1 MFFCILFN
9 YTILRDTKDVLVV
22 TAPGSG
28 AEIIPFLKTWCERF
42 NVVCTARTRRT
53 CAAAPWKRESFCE
66 LEMCMPVGSHATVA
80 FEPDRNTRAS
90 RSANWLLTDDV
101 FFPPVHRVNL
111 PMAIG
116 FMFLYA
122 QLANMMSTQALFYTI
137 IVPFIAFFGSFAF
150 VLYPLR
156 DVLHPTNFCDW
167 LLSVIG
173 DRFSAPVAILRN
185 WTFCLFYVMAEL
197 WGSVVV
203 SVLFWG
209 FANQITTVDEAKQF
223 YPLFGLGANVALI
236 FSGRAVR
243 LFSEIRAALPPGV
256 DGWGLSLK
264 GLMGMVV
271 VGGALVAGT
280 YWAINNVIIPSLPA
294 NTDPAAAAKKGKKKK
309 VSMPMGESLKYLA
322 ESRYVRDLATLVVAY
337 GISINLV
344 EVTWKSKIKAQ
355 YPNPNDYS
363 AFMGDFSSMT
373 GIVTFTMMLVGRWIF
388 KRFGW
393 GVAAAITPTVI
404 LITGIIFFALV
415 LSGNTFAAP
424 LAGLGMTPLL
434 AAVYVGAAQNI
445 FSKASKYS
453 LFDPCKEMAYIPLD
467 EETKVKGK
475 AAIDVVCNPLGK
487 SGGALIQQ
495 VCVATEAVFPS
506 FLTADLYLLVAPR
519 ALLYFSSL
527 SWASAAWL
535 PAPRTWASFCWALC
549 WHGSSPPP
557 PSLSSSM
564 PWPRTTRS
572 SRLSWLRHS
581 NRHVVLCAS
590 PSVLFQ
596 ASRLLVPSYTRAAPD
611 LRVASFV
618 ICVTSS
624 LGSRLF
630 LLKGSATPI
639 QCTSAESACTP
650 PTHGPFLLPARVPEA
665 A

>member
-1 MFFCILFN
+1 VLGVSTTTLKKVVPLGFMFFCILFN

-28 AEIIPFLKTWCERF
+28 AEIIPFLKTW
-42 NVVCTARTRRT
+42 
-53 CAAAPWKRESFCE
+53 
-66 LEMCMPVGSHATVA
+66 
-80 FEPDRNTRAS
+80 
-90 RSANWLLTDDV
+90 
-101 FFPPVHRVNL
+101 VNL

-122 QLANMMSTQALFYTI
+122 QLANVLSTQALFYTI
-137 IVPFIAFFGSFAF
+137 IGPFIAFFGAFAF

-156 DVLHPTNFCDW
+156 DVLHPTEFCDW
-167 LLSVIG
+167 VLSVIG

-236 FSGRAVR
+236 FSGQAVR
-243 LFSEIRAALPPGV
+243 YFSQLRANLPASE
-256 DGWGLSLK
+256 DGWLLSLK
-264 GLMGMVV
+264 GMMSMVV
-271 VGGALVAGT
+271 VGGLLVAGT
-280 YWAINNVIIPSLPA
+280 YWLINNVILPSLPA
-294 NTDPAAAAKKGKKKK
+294 KGGDSAASKKKKKK

-363 AFMGDFSSMT
+363 VFMGNFSTCT
-373 GIVTFTMMLVGRWIF
+373 GIVTFIMMIVGRWIF

-393 GVAAAITPTVI
+393 GAAAAITPSVI
-404 LITGIIFFALV
+404 LVTGIIFFALV
-415 LSGNTFAAP
+415 LSGSTFAAP
-424 LAGLGMTPLL
+424 LAAMGMTPLL

-495 VCVATEAVFPS
+495 FMILGFGSLAASTPYLGVI
-506 FLTADLYLLVAPR
+506 LLVIV
-519 ALLYFSSL
+519 L
-527 SWASAAWL
+527 AWL
-535 PAPRTWASFCWALC
+535 NSAN
-549 WHGSSPPP
+549 
-557 PSLSSSM
+557 SLNEQFVK
-564 PWPRTTRS
+564 
-572 SRLSWLRHS
+572 L
-581 NRHVVLCAS
+581 
-590 PSVLFQ
+590 
-596 ASRLLVPSYTRAAPD
+596 AAED
-611 LRVASFV
+611 EELAKEAGVA
-618 ICVTSS
+618 
-624 LGSRLF
+624 
-630 LLKGSATPI
+630 
-639 QCTSAESACTP
+639 
-650 PTHGPFLLPARVPEA
+650 
-665 A
+665 